1 MSLHAASSIL
11 NSALGKMMF
20 SYQQEFNLES
30 FYPCVLGEASAA
42 KIDVSFNGAPLLQEM
57 GIKFMGRIISLQINE
72 IYPVLLI
79 TDYGTNVQYSIMIL
93 QKACTI
99 LTKSNEQLLNY

>member
-1 MSLHAASSIL
+1 
-11 NSALGKMMF
+11 
-20 SYQQEFNLES
+20 
-30 FYPCVLGEASAA
+30 
-42 KIDVSFNGAPLLQEM
+42 
-57 GIKFMGRIISLQINE
+57 MGRIISLQINE
-72 IYPVLLI
+72 IYSVLLI